1 MAKTDPDA
9 REARVDALADPLLAA
24 LEAAVQIITD
34 VRKGR
39 KTLAVVK
46 TYVRTPDGTITEEHW
61 ALRALAADPGLGGAL
76 D

>member
-1 MAKTDPDA
+1 MAKADT

-39 KTLAVVK
+39 AT
-46 TYVRTPDGTITEEHW
+46 RW
-61 ALRALAADPGLGGAL
+61 
-76 D
+76 